1 MDLSLAQIWLIIG
14 LVMLLAELVS
24 VLLVFIFFAIGALF
38 TAFLASVGILPD
50 IETQIIAFSAISIL
64 SLLVLR
70 KHAKKL
76 LGNRGKHSEYN
87 EFVGETALVIRDI
100 PVSGYGKIYYRGAEW
115 KAISSDNQLIIAGS
129 KVVIRRTDGIVLIV
143 EESV

>member
-1 MDLSLAQIWLIIG
+1 MELSLAQIWLIIG

-24 VLLVFIFFAIGALF
+24 VLLVFIFFAIGALL
-38 TAFLASVGILPD
+38 TALLASLGVLPD
-50 IETQIIAFSAISIL
+50 METQIIAFSAISVL
-64 SLLVLR
+64 SLLILR
-70 KHAKKL
+70 KQAKKWL
-76 LGNRGKHSEYN
+76 DSRGKGNEYN

-100 PVSGYGKIYYRGAEW
+100 PGSGQGKIYYRGAEW
-115 KAISSDNQLIIAGS
+115 KATAVDNQIIIAGS